1 MRTIHITLEY
11 EGTHYCGWQLQQNG
25 VTIQQK
31 LSEALHQLTGSQI
44 TIHGSGRTDAGVHAR
59 GQAASFET
67 DSLIPA
73 DRFARAIN
81 AHLPEDI
88 AVIEAREATPD
99 FHARYSAL
107 GKQYS
112 YQLIINPQ
120 RSPLMRHFAWE
131 LRQVPD
137 LDRIRQSL
145 KLFEGTH
152 DFGAFR
158 SVKSDKINSVR
169 TIWKADLKQKGNSVW
184 LIYQGDGFLYKMVR
198 MLTAAAVHA
207 GFGWMSLEEI
217 AERLASGHTL
227 NRKMAAPPHGLY
239 LDKVYYDPDEL
250 PKTDES
256 CQIS

>member
-11 EGTHYCGWQLQQNG
+11 QGTYYCGWQFQQNG

-31 LSEALHQLTGSQI
+31 LSEALYQLTGSQT

-59 GQAASFET
+59 GQAASFKT

-88 AVIEAREATPD
+88 AVIEAQEATPD

-112 YQLIINPQ
+112 YQLYISPQ

-131 LRQVPD
+131 LRLAPD
-137 LDRIRQSL
+137 LDRIRQTL

-158 SVKSDKINSVR
+158 SAKSDKISSVR
-169 TIWKADLKQKGNSVW
+169 TIWRAELMEKDNSIW
-184 LIYQGDGFLYKMVR
+184 LTYQGDGFLYKMVR
-198 MLTAAAVHA
+198 MLTAAAVHT
-207 GFGWMSLEEI
+207 GFGKMSHEEI
-217 AERLASGHTL
+217 AERLLSGHTL
-227 NRKMAAPPHGLY
+227 NRKLAAPSHGLY
-239 LDKVYYDPDEL
+239 LDKVYYEPAEL
-250 PKTDES
+250 PETD
-256 CQIS
+256 